1 MSSAFSA
8 GINFVYTTG
17 NTFSLATEEYDS
29 ALGITLLR
37 ADGRNN
43 YRLPPFHHVSLNA
56 DYLIKGKKF
65 DTMLNLNLYNIYNR
79 LNAYFIYIYENPA
92 PPYNRYLKK
101 VSILPF
107 TPSLTVSIKF

>member
-1 MSSAFSA
+1 
-8 GINFVYTTG
+8 
-17 NTFSLATEEYDS
+17 
-29 ALGITLLR
+29 
-37 ADGRNN
+37 